1 MGTLAAGI
9 KEIFAT
15 AKTTGSNV
23 MLCGNDGTPDGHMT
37 MANLASVLGDS
48 NVNINSTSP
57 SEIRKAGIYW
67 VNVGASP
74 EYIRAEYPRSSSVDI
89 LIVLTTH
96 NVSSILHTC
105 QIDINNYGD
114 CFLRVAYGSDA
125 PFSNW
130 KKLT

>member
-1 MGTLAAGI
+1 MAANLDKSENSLTSVSTLTYLRGI
-9 KEIFAT
+9 DA
-15 AKTTGSNV
+15 S
-23 MLCGNDGTPDGHMT
+23 GNSVKISTSD
-37 MANLASVLGDS
+37 LASVLGDS

-74 EYIRAEYPRSSSVDI
+74 EDIRAEYPNSSSVDI

-96 NVSSILHTC
+96 NGSNLLHTC
-105 QIDINNYGD
+105 QIDINNYGV
-114 CFLRVAYGSDA
+114 CFLRVAYGGSE

-130 KKLT
+130 KQL